1 MSRSYLRIAQLY
13 GYYIETSQIRLD
25 ALYGAS
31 TKGKLSH
38 ENSVIYT
45 RVSRELINM
54 LHKDFHEL
62 TCVQYTYDHTQFTL
76 ASLRLR
82 LHTYS
87 AN

>member
-1 MSRSYLRIAQLY
+1 MNMSYLRIAQLY

-54 LHKDFHEL
+54 LHKDFH
-62 TCVQYTYDHTQFTL
+62 
-76 ASLRLR
+76 
-82 LHTYS
+82 
-87 AN
+87 